1 MHTGRSTAAG
11 RAMIGLD
18 TGFFLRFLENDP
30 TAVQTWRDIVGGEE
44 AVVSSL
50 TLFELKRLS
59 LKGMVDA
66 PAFEVMNDAIA
77 AVCKIQWID
86 NTDVLMAGAGIS
98 HGLGIPAMD
107 SLILAGF
114 LAHGADTILT
124 TDAHLA
130 RYKKKGVRVLKL

>member
-30 TAVQTWRDIVGGEE
+30 TAVQAWRDIVGGEE

-98 HGLGIPAMD
+98 HGGGFRQWIHSSLRVSWPRARTRSSRQTRISPATKRKA
-107 SLILAGF
+107 SGC
-114 LAHGADTILT
+114 
-124 TDAHLA
+124 
-130 RYKKKGVRVLKL
+130 

>member
-1 MHTGRSTAAG
+1 MT
-11 RAMIGLD
+11 GLD
-18 TGFFLRFLENDP
+18 TGFFLRFLENDSV
-30 TAVQTWRDIVGGEE
+30 AVQTWRDIVGGEE

-66 PAFEVMNDAIA
+66 PAFKVMNDAIA
-77 AVCKIQWID
+77 AVCKIHWID
-86 NTDVLMAGAGIS
+86 NADVLMAGAGIS
-98 HGLGIPAMD
+98 HGMGIPAMD

-124 TDAHLA
+124 TDEHLA
-130 RYKKKGVRVLKL
+130 RYKKKGVSVLKL